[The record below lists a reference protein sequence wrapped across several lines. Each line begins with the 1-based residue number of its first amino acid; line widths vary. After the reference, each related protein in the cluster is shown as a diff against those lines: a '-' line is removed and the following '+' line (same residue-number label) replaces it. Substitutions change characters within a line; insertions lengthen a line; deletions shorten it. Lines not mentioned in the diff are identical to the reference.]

1 VRLLAIDGGGIRG
14 LVPALVLAELERR
27 TGRRTAELFDVIAG
41 TSTGGLI
48 ACGLARPDPLSAAAL
63 AEAYVEEGPQ
73 IFRAS
78 LLKRIF
84 SVGGLADERY
94 EDSGLVATLRRR
106 LGETRLSETTTEV
119 FVTAYDIEAR
129 AAFFFR
135 SARARQDPAE
145 DYALVDVARA
155 TAAAPT
161 YFEPIRVRGRAL
173 IDGGVF
179 AANPSLVA
187 YVEALRAGEEVT
199 LLASL
204 GTGTGTE
211 PIPYERARWWGQL
224 EWARP
229 LIGVVFDGIAETTEF
244 SLGTLLGETYVRLA
258 PTLDE
263 AQDDLDD
270 ASPENLAALRRAA
283 ERLIAERSADIER
296 LAAALVA

>member
-1 VRLLAIDGGGIRG
+1 MI
-14 LVPALVLAELERR
+14 
-27 TGRRTAELFDVIAG
+27 
-41 TSTGGLI
+41 
-48 ACGLARPDPLSAAAL
+48 
-63 AEAYVEEGPQ
+63 
-73 IFRAS
+73 
-78 LLKRIF
+78 
-84 SVGGLADERY
+84 
-94 EDSGLVATLRRR
+94 
-106 LGETRLSETTTEV
+106 
-119 FVTAYDIEAR
+119 
-129 AAFFFR
+129 
-135 SARARQDPAE
+135 
-145 DYALVDVARA
+145 DVARA

-161 YFEPIRVRGRAL
+161 FFEPARVDGRAL

-187 YVEALRAGEEVT
+187 YVDALRAGEEVT

-229 LIGVVFDGIAETTEF
+229 LVGVVFDGIAETTEF
-244 SLGTLLGETYVRLA
+244 SLDTLLGPTYVRLA

-283 ERLIAERSADIER
+283 ERLIAERSAEIDR